1 MNQDVLD
8 LIAYLKSA
16 KAKSEE
22 QDEIPGVLITDAAM
36 SNVIQTIEDLFQE
49 CIESRRY
56 IDELIKSREQIA
68 DRIIEIEEILGEVK
82 DTLDT

>member
-1 MNQDVLD
+1 MNQEVLD

-22 QDEIPGVLITDAAM
+22 QDEIPGVLITDPAM
-36 SNVIQTIEDLFQE
+36 SNVIQTLEDLFQE
-49 CIESRRY
+49 CIERRRY
-56 IDELIKSREQIA
+56 VDELIKAREQIA